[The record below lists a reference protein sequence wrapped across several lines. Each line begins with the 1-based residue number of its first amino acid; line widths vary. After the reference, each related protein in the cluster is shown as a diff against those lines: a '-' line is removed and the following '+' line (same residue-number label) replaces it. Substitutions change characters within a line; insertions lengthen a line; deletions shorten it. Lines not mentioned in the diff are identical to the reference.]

1 MSDGGFWQE
10 LVGLGNK
17 SRDIRSL
24 IAADAGRFGGFSAR
38 FDDVLYDYSR
48 TSLTAEAKDLMLE
61 FLQARGFEAR
71 RAAMFAGERINSTE
85 ARAVL
90 HTALRL
96 PEGAALVVEGEDI
109 AAQVMADRAKCFA
122 FADAVRSGAIA
133 NAKGEAFTDVVN
145 IGIGGSDLGPA
156 MVTQALGG
164 FVDGPRAHF
173 VSNVD
178 PSHVHDVLDA
188 LDLSR
193 TLIIVASKTFT
204 TQETMANAAA
214 AQARLAAV
222 IGETS
227 GHFAALTTAVDKAE
241 AFGIAPERCFGFE
254 EWVGGRLSVWSAIGL
269 SVMIGI
275 GPARFGE
282 FLAGAYEID
291 QHFQTAPLEENM
303 AVAMAMVGVWHRNGC
318 GFGTRSVAPYD
329 QRLGQLA
336 NYLQQL
342 DMESN
347 GKSVRLDGSGVD
359 YETCPVVWG
368 STGTNGQHAYF
379 QLLHQGSVEPVE
391 FLVAARRG
399 GHEEQH
405 DLLLANCLAQA
416 QAFLKGRTREEAAAQ
431 LKANGRSAEDIES
444 IAPHRVFSGNRP
456 STLLA
461 YSELTP
467 RLLGRLI
474 ALFEHRTFTES
485 VFWDVNPYD
494 QWGVELG
501 KELAAGQLDAVRNP
515 NAEIDPAMA
524 GTLAHLRRLREA

>member
-1 MSDGGFWQE
+1 MSDGGFWQH
-10 LVGLGNK
+10 LADLGQN
-17 SRDIRSL
+17 SGDIRGL
-24 IAADAGRFGGFSAR
+24 IAADAGRFDGFSAR

-48 TSLTAEAKDLMLE
+48 TSLTAEAKDLMLD
-61 FLQARGFEAR
+61 FLKARGFEAR
-71 RAAMFAGERINSTE
+71 RAAMFSGAKINSTE
-85 ARAVL
+85 GRSVL

-96 PEGAALVVEGEDI
+96 PEGAALEVEGEDI
-109 AAQVMADRAKCFA
+109 AAQVMADRAQCFA
-122 FADAVRSGAIA
+122 FAEAVRSGSIA

-145 IGIGGSDLGPA
+145 IGI
-156 MVTQALGG
+156 VTQALSG

-214 AQARLAAV
+214 AQARLAAE

-275 GPARFGE
+275 GPERFGE

-347 GKSVRLDGSGVD
+347 GKSVRLDGRSVE

-368 STGTNGQHAYF
+368 ATGTNGQHAYF
-379 QLLHQGSVEPVE
+379 QLLHQGGVEPVE

-399 GHEEQH
+399 DHEEQH

-416 QAFLKGRTREEAAAQ
+416 QAFLKGRTLDEAAAQ
-431 LKANGRSAEDIES
+431 LKANGRSAEEIDA

-474 ALFEHRTFTES
+474 ALFEHRTFTEG

-515 NAEIDPAMA
+515 NAVSDPAMA
-524 GTLAHLRRLREA
+524 GTLAHLRRLRES